1 MTDEIEKIEGY
12 EKYFDFH
19 SEKAG
24 VFGDHLDF
32 SMGEKDSNPD
42 DVIEVKEYNRDTLDK
57 FMLTCMKAMQD
68 KIDKQEEEIKELK
81 EIIKNIIV

>member
-1 MTDEIEKIEGY
+1 
-12 EKYFDFH
+12 
-19 SEKAG
+19 
-24 VFGDHLDF
+24 
-32 SMGEKDSNPD
+32 MGEKDFKPD